1 MKKVLIPTKLD
12 PVAKQ
17 LLETN
22 GNYSVVQDESG
33 DLASLAAQNPDT
45 YALLVRSEKVTAEII
60 DALPSLKVVIRAGA
74 GYNTIDIK
82 YARSKKIDVMNTPG
96 ANANAVAEYV
106 ITAVHKW
113 VDERG
118 FDLQSAKVGIVG
130 CGNTGGRVAGYF
142 QKLGVQ
148 TVLYDPPKAE
158 REEGF
163 ISAKESDLL
172 KCDILTFHVPLT
184 ESGPHPTVH
193 ICSEAWLKHK
203 FSLIVNTS
211 RGGVVDE
218 EALLKSHQQGTT
230 KDYILDVWENEPLF
244 DDEVAQHAFLTTP
257 HIAGYSKEAKWK
269 ASEMVVNAMCEHFG
283 SKKTGSIFHL
293 NPSVSEKP
301 EGLNS
306 FTDFLWQNSNLKE
319 YNSVFKSLI
328 GLSDDEKSRRF
339 AKLRSET
346 ETRFEFS
353 AVVNAYREKSYLP
366 DETTLFVSSN

>member
-1 MKKVLIPTKLD
+1 MKILADKYLYKLNELIPADADLELYD
-12 PVAKQ
+12 PDDGFPKNAIR
-17 LLETN
+17 
-22 GNYSVVQDESG
+22 YD
-33 DLASLAAQNPDT
+33 
-45 YALLVRSEKVTAEII
+45 ALLIRTVTKINEQTLPDPGQLAFIGSATAGFDHVDIDYLNAKGVAFARSE
-60 DALPSLKVVIRAGA
+60 GC
-74 GYNTIDIK
+74 
-82 YARSKKIDVMNTPG
+82 
-96 ANANAVAEYV
+96 NANAVAEYV

-113 VDERG
+113 ADERG

-184 ESGPHPTVH
+184 ESGSHPTFH

-301 EGLNS
+301 DGLNS

>member
-1 MKKVLIPTKLD
+1 MMKILADKYLYKLNKLIPEDTELALYD
-12 PVAKQ
+12 PDDGLPK
-17 LLETN
+17 
-22 GNYSVVQDESG
+22 SVSHYD
-33 DLASLAAQNPDT
+33 
-45 YALLVRSEKVTAEII
+45 ALLIRTVTKINAKTLSSPGNLSFIGSATAGFDHVDLDYLNDIGIAFARSE
-60 DALPSLKVVIRAGA
+60 GC
-74 GYNTIDIK
+74 
-82 YARSKKIDVMNTPG
+82 
-96 ANANAVAEYV
+96 NANAVAEYV
-106 ITAVHKW
+106 ITALYKW
-113 VDERG
+113 ADERDV
-118 FDLQSAKVGIVG
+118 DLPSRQVGIVG
-130 CGNTGGRVAGYF
+130 CGNTGSRVVGYL
-142 QKLGVQ
+142 KELGVQ
-148 TVLYDPPKAE
+148 TVLYDPPKAL
-158 REEGF
+158 REKSF
-163 ISAKESDLL
+163 TSSAESDLL
-172 KCDILTFHVPLT
+172 ECDILTFHTPLRNT
-184 ESGPHPTVH
+184 GSHPTVH
-193 ICSEAWLKHK
+193 ICSEEWLKQG
-203 FSLIVNTS
+203 FSLVVNTS

-218 EALLKSHQQGTT
+218 EALFKSHQEGKT
-230 KDYILDVWENEPLF
+230 KDYKLDVWENEPLF

-293 NPSVSEKP
+293 NPSMSEKP